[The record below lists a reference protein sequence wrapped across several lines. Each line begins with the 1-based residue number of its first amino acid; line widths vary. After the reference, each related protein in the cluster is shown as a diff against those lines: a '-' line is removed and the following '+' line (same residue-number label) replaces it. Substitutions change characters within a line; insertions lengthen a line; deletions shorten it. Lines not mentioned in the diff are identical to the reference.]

1 MSGVKEFWW
10 VLGGHGKAYFSGVGR
25 YSLIKTYA
33 MSDKSNK
40 RLTDLKRKKLTSTSD
55 LGAPLLG

>member
-1 MSGVKEFWW
+1 M
-10 VLGGHGKAYFSGVGR
+10 AYVWREGFLVGFRGR

-40 RLTDLKRKKLTSTSD
+40 RLTDLKRKKRISTSD